1 MTRME
6 KWRAKRDLID
16 QMNKNM
22 TIFDHL
28 TMAYERSRYEAKH
41 ARRYVC
47 I

>member
-6 KWRAKRDLID
+6 KWRNKRDLIE

-22 TIFDHL
+22 TIFNHL
-28 TMAYERSRYEAKH
+28 QMAYELPSYKPKH
-41 ARRYVC
+41 ARRYLC